1 MVKLRRTYPIWLYL
15 LHLSDHGGMGVYQL
29 IGFASSFHS
38 SDDNIHTSEFI
49 GPGWRFR
56 YVNNMDSSH
65 ACSVHVYSFLIRSDS
80 SSERCE

>member
-15 LHLSDHGGMGVYQL
+15 LHLSYCGGMVVSQL

-38 SDDNIHTSEFI
+38 SDDNIHTSQI
-49 GPGWRFR
+49 TGLGWRFR
-56 YVNNMDSSH
+56 YVNNIDFSH
-65 ACSVHVYSFLIRSDS
+65 SRSVHVYSFLIRSDS